1 MGKGITIALIASLA
15 LNVFAV
21 GFIMGRIITPSHQ
34 PLAPTL
40 EAPLHRMDNPRGFM
54 RRAKDLPPESR
65 TAFRHAI
72 RANIPQ
78 LRAQREE
85 IHTLQRAYHNALRAE
100 EWDRAAAEAALSELQ
115 DARDRGRSLIDE
127 AFLDAIESLD
137 GQARA
142 QLLHR
147 AEENRPHHRKRKH
160 RKKE

>member
-1 MGKGITIALIASLA
+1 MGRGITIALIASLA

-21 GFIMGRIITPSHQ
+21 GFIMGRIITPND
-34 PLAPTL
+34 APPTPMMA
-40 EAPLHRMDNPRGFM
+40 APQHRMDNPRGFM

-85 IHTLQRAYHNALRAE
+85 IHNLQRAYHNALRAE

-115 DARDRGRSLIDE
+115 DARDRGRALFDE

-137 GQARA
+137 GDARA

-147 AEENRPHHRKRKH
+147 TEEDASHRRMRKLRKR
-160 RKKE
+160 E